1 MRRFLAALSHGDKDQ
16 EAMTSLLR
24 RVNCQDRR
32 EPDGGVEKAVLDA
45 RRLAAVTLLGSFL

>member
-32 EPDGGVEKAVLDA
+32 EPDGDVEKAVLDA